1 MATVQGLGSDVGDAL
16 HGAGHG
22 NTGGT
27 LPVQGLQ
34 HPLIDLPLR
43 VVLDHADLLSNN
55 ALLLGHALVSEVRHR
70 HKGQQLPQ
78 ILVKVLRA
86 VEVVGRHGV
95 AGKGIGLGAVFG
107 HLLHGVSVGG
117 VEHLVLQIVG
127 DARRGILPYA
137 VLLKAQVHAAVA
149 GGEHGVFPGVAGLV
163 DHIGRQTVFQA
174 AEGHR
179 LVNAGIIHP
188 HASFPFRK

>member
-22 NTGGT
+22 DTGGA

-43 VVLDHADLLSNN
+43 VVLDHADLLSND
-55 ALLLGHALVSEVRHR
+55 ALLLGHALVGEVRHR

-78 ILVKVLRA
+78 IFVKMLRA

-95 AGKGIGLGAVFG
+95 AGEGVRLGAVFG

-117 VEHLVLQIVG
+117 VEHLVFQIVG
-127 DARRGILPYA
+127 DACRGILPCA

-149 GGEHGVFPGVAGLV
+149 GGVFPGVAGLV
-163 DHIGRQTVFQA
+163 DHIGRQAVFQA